1 MARKKTTAKGEG
13 EEGGEVKE
21 GMEME
26 KLERELEEIRKTLEE
41 LRQKIG
47 FAEKEERTLTKLP
60 IEAMQKAS
68 ETFTEIAKTATDI
81 LGRALKL
88 SQSVATGA
96 IEGAKKALEEQ
107 KKGKGGEG

>member
-1 MARKKTTAKGEG
+1 MAKRKTPGKGEEAG
-13 EEGGEVKE
+13 AAREWT
-21 GMEME
+21 EME
-26 KLERELEEIRKTLEE
+26 KLEKELEEIRKTLEE

-47 FAEKEERTLTKLP
+47 FAEGKERTLTKLP

-68 ETFTEIAKTATDI
+68 ETFTEIAKTATDV

-88 SQSVATGA
+88 SQSIATGA

-107 KKGKGGEG
+107 KKGKGAEE